1 MRIMPDADKYSV
13 EKLKCNVMCDTVVTW
28 WLLYIQWM
36 IREGLPEKVIL
47 QLRSKKNSLV
57 MMGQKYVYPEWQLSR
72 IYSINMGDHGTRLC
86 GAITKLSNSLGYGA
100 DWLVLNCSK
109 DQTPCKWAGGMGYA
123 DDSPVSQATEGVG
136 LETRMEGR
144 INSTT
149 GVQHNHLEIKQE
161 L

>member
-57 MMGQKYVYPEWQLSR
+57 MMEQKYVYPE
-72 IYSINMGDHGTRLC
+72 
-86 GAITKLSNSLGYGA
+86 
-100 DWLVLNCSK
+100 
-109 DQTPCKWAGGMGYA
+109 
-123 DDSPVSQATEGVG
+123 
-136 LETRMEGR
+136 
-144 INSTT
+144 
-149 GVQHNHLEIKQE
+149 
-161 L
+161 